1 MSASLGEDRQPQ
13 TGQTTHMCV
22 WSDTSSAYFKENPD
36 AKHFKGLQCSPPVHR
51 YKKYPHTTHT
61 SHTPTLHIQ
70 HSCPVLY
77 IRKSAHLS
85 VLSRCE
91 VRSNCNVPFLLLAA
105 SEISSHFKDFLLHT
119 TILQACRTYLTA
131 TPHSYLNCVYLT
143 QTHSRLMHLCTSL
156 HHKGVCSE
164 EHTTGGGWGAALRS
178 TPQGGAALR
187 SAPQGGVGVCSEE
200 HTTGGGGL
208 L

>member
-13 TGQTTHMCV
+13 TGHTTHTCV
-22 WSDTSSAYFKENPD
+22 WSDTSSAYFKEIPD
-36 AKHFKGLQCSPPVHR
+36 AKHFTGLQRSPPVHH

-70 HSCPVLY
+70 HSCLVLY
-77 IRKSAHLS
+77 IRKSDHLS

-105 SEISSHFKDFLLHT
+105 SEISSHFKDFLLRQVTQQSYKFAGLDCHPSLLSELCLPHT
-119 TILQACRTYLTA
+119 NTQ
-131 TPHSYLNCVYLT
+131 
-143 QTHSRLMHLCTSL
+143 QTH
-156 HHKGVCSE
+156 
-164 EHTTGGGWGAALRS
+164 ALVHI
-178 TPQGGAALR
+178 T
-187 SAPQGGVGVCSEE
+187 APQGG
-200 HTTGGGGL
+200 L